1 MLISPILTVMSVYR
15 LPGGQLLSRGY
26 VANFSQDVTQLC
38 KTLPRLTSE
47 IPLLIVKKI
56 DQNNNA
62 KDFKVNRHRVETLL
76 KYLCQNNPDWIKN
89 NIKYNP
95 ENIDML
101 PIDGIPN
108 DLNQIVN
115 DSSPENLDK
124 IIVETG
130 PTINEEPIIDCDDL
144 IQTTVE
150 SDIEAPFQI
159 DRIEQFVKCN
169 WPLAD
174 SNPINEFS
182 FDGLASL
189 AFPSLFPHG
198 LADPTKK
205 SRLIG
210 ITETEGYKHLLKYA
224 TKHTKTSEYY
234 YPFVQHPRFKFW
246 AYDRL
251 RRHRALEQS
260 KIYLKQNLGDA
271 SLTISEL
278 KQHLTNGNGDSIMK
292 RMTAYSSNITGSDS
306 YWYIIYSIN

>member
-1 MLISPILTVMSVYR
+1 MLIRPILTVMSVYR
-15 LPGGQLLSRGY
+15 LLGGQLLSRGY
-26 VANFSQDVTQLC
+26 VANFSKDVTQLC
-38 KTLPRLTSE
+38 KTRLISE

-56 DQNNNA
+56 DQNNKA

-76 KYLCQNNPDWIKN
+76 KYLCQNNPDWNKN

-95 ENIDML
+95 ENIGML
-101 PIDGIPN
+101 PINGVPN

-115 DSSPENLDK
+115 DSSPENLDR

-169 WPLAD
+169 WPLDD

-189 AFPSLFPHG
+189 AFPSLFPHIITHLFNIQDSNSG
-198 LADPTKK
+198 HTIGCVDIEHSNRVKFTSNKILAM
-205 SRLIG
+205 
-210 ITETEGYKHLLKYA
+210 H
-224 TKHTKTSEYY
+224 H
-234 YPFVQHPRFKFW
+234 
-246 AYDRL
+246 
-251 RRHRALEQS
+251 
-260 KIYLKQNLGDA
+260 
-271 SLTISEL
+271 
-278 KQHLTNGNGDSIMK
+278 
-292 RMTAYSSNITGSDS
+292 
-306 YWYIIYSIN
+306 

>member
-1 MLISPILTVMSVYR
+1 MLISPILTVMSVYS

-26 VANFSQDVTQLC
+26 VANFSQDITQLC

-56 DQNNNA
+56 DQNNNS
-62 KDFKVNRHRVETLL
+62 KDFKVCRHRVETLL
-76 KYLCQNNPDWIKN
+76 KYLCENNPDWKKN
-89 NIKYNP
+89 NIKYNS
-95 ENIDML
+95 ENIYKL
-101 PIDGIPN
+101 PVDGIPI
-108 DLNQIVN
+108 DLNEIVN
-115 DSSPENLDK
+115 NTSADTFDQV
-124 IIVETG
+124 IIETG
-130 PTINEEPIIDCDDL
+130 PAISEEIITDCDDV

-150 SDIEAPFQI
+150 SDIESPFQI
-159 DRIEQFVKCN
+159 DRIEQFIKCN

-174 SNPINEFS
+174 TNPINEFT

-205 SRLIG
+205 SRLIAVS
-210 ITETEGYKHLLKYA
+210 ETDGYKHLLKYA
-224 TKHTKTSEYY
+224 TKHTKSDEYY

-246 AYDRL
+246 AYDRV

-271 SLTISEL
+271 SLTINEL
-278 KQHLTNGNGDSIMK
+278 KQHLNNGNGDSIMK
-292 RMTAYSSNITGSDS
+292 RMTAYSANITGSDS
-306 YWYIIYSIN
+306 YW